1 MPKCP
6 CHQEYVF
13 REKCV
18 IETCQHH
25 TKVTQ
30 HNCLSLDRREGD
42 RPPTIAEIG
51 YYKEYALARIGK
63 GVAPLTPKG
72 IETASRR
79 TLMRIREAT
88 RVLQYLCYL
97 DETAVDRSETVLSEL
112 AVQFYKDLQFL
123 FHNELRLWMIP
134 FLFNKECIIE
144 FSRHRKGMS
153 AEEFNFRLVL
163 GKNTKLNT
171 SNQLKEIYDEF
182 SSSK

>member
-6 CHQEYVF
+6 CHQEYEF
-13 REKCV
+13 KTKCI

-25 TKVTQ
+25 TKVTA

-51 YYKEYALARIGK
+51 WYKEYALARNGK
-63 GVAPLTPKG
+63 GMAPLTPKG

-88 RVLQYLCYL
+88 RLLQYLCYL
-97 DETAVDRSETVLSEL
+97 DETSQERTETVLSEL
-112 AVQFYKDLQFL
+112 AVTFYNDLRVMYA
-123 FHNELRLWMIP
+123 NEIRLWMLP
-134 FLFNKECIIE
+134 YLFDKERIYE
-144 FSRHRKGMS
+144 FSRQRKGMS

-163 GKNTKLNT
+163 GKTTKLNT
-171 SNQLKEIYDEF
+171 SNQLKELTNEF
-182 SSSK
+182 STES

>member
-18 IETCQHH
+18 IETCQYH

-51 YYKEYALARIGK
+51 YYKEYALTRSGK

-97 DETAVDRSETVLSEL
+97 DETATSRSGIVLSEL
-112 AVQFYKDLQFL
+112 ALQFYRDLQL
-123 FHNELRLWMIP
+123 FYENELRIWMIP
-134 FLFNKECIIE
+134 YLFDKESILG
-144 FSRHRKGMS
+144 FSRHIKGMS

-182 SSSK
+182 ASTK

>member
-6 CHQEYVF
+6 CYQEYEF
-13 REKCV
+13 KAKCV

-25 TKVTQ
+25 TKVTP

-51 YYKEYALARIGK
+51 LYKEYALARNGK
-63 GVAPLTPKG
+63 GMTPLTPKG

-88 RVLQYLCYL
+88 RLLQYLCYL
-97 DETAVDRSETVLSEL
+97 DETSPRRDETVLSEL
-112 AVQFYKDLQFL
+112 AVTFYNDLRVMYA
-123 FHNELRLWMIP
+123 NELRLWMLP
-134 FLFNKECIIE
+134 FLFDRELICE
-144 FSRHRKGMS
+144 FSRQRKGMS
-153 AEEFNFRLVL
+153 ADEFNFRLVL

-171 SNQLKEIYDEF
+171 SNQLKELQDEL
-182 SSSK
+182 STKR